1 MELLE
6 DVVVLWTT
14 EWWDGPVRGVATG
27 GNRHYW
33 FDAVFDQ
40 ATDEFV
46 DPRRLVVY
54 ELTEEEY
61 AQEAERHKRWEEAGG
76 TSYCFHLPVEQRAY
90 PSMNNADALRFDEEE
105 RVRPRPDYT
114 SREPSGWFV
123 PGSLRRF

>member
-1 MELLE
+1 MELIE

-46 DPRRLVVY
+46 EPRRLVVLQSAPVLILPDTSVP
-54 ELTEEEY
+54 EKR
-61 AQEAERHKRWEEAGG
+61 EATWQPEDSG
-76 TSYCFHLPVEQRAY
+76 
-90 PSMNNADALRFDEEE
+90 PSQ
-105 RVRPRPDYT
+105 
-114 SREPSGWFV
+114 SC
-123 PGSLRRF
+123 